1 MIGRRTLA
9 VALFALVLAVVVLA
23 EAADKKVIRLWQTET
38 EPQTLAVLNQ
48 IAAEYEKTHPDVSVK
63 IEGLAWGDL
72 AKKLTA
78 ALAAGAPPDA
88 AHGQPITC
96 VSFAAKGLL
105 RPVDD
110 LADSIP
116 KDNLVDAF
124 RHLCQWNGKTYGV
137 GHSPASSVFV
147 YRKDLLAQKGLKVP
161 RTWDELVQVAEALQE
176 VRDGQVV
183 RWGLTMT
190 GQPLFINIAVGGL
203 LKTQGGRSLG
213 PDAGGAARLRAVDGL
228 QGRQGRPR
236 GGGLPQVL
244 LPGRELRPVPAFGA
258 DPPPVDQE
266 VHLPEPEIRG
276 QRDDPEVAAL
286 GGHA

>member
-72 AKKLTA
+72 EKKLTA

-124 RHLCQWNGKTYGV
+124 RNLCQWDGKTYGV
-137 GHSPASSVFV
+137 GHSPRRRSSFTGRTCSPRRAS
-147 YRKDLLAQKGLKVP
+147 RC
-161 RTWDELVQVAEALQE
+161 R
-176 VRDGQVV
+176 
-183 RWGLTMT
+183 
-190 GQPLFINIAVGGL
+190 
-203 LKTQGGRSLG
+203 
-213 PDAGGAARLRAVDGL
+213 ARGTSPSR
-228 QGRQGRPR
+228 
-236 GGGLPQVL
+236 
-244 LPGRELRPVPAFGA
+244 
-258 DPPPVDQE
+258 
-266 VHLPEPEIRG
+266 
-276 QRDDPEVAAL
+276 
-286 GGHA
+286 

>member
-38 EPQTLAVLNQ
+38 EPQTLAILNQ
-48 IAAEYEKTHPDVSVK
+48 TAAEYEKTHPDVSIKV
-63 IEGLAWGDL
+63 EGLAWGDL
-72 AKKLTA
+72 ERKLTA

-116 KDNLVDAF
+116 KNDLVDVF
-124 RHLCQWNGKTYGV
+124 RNLCRWDGKTYGV

-147 YRKDLLAQKGLKVP
+147 YRKDLLAKKGLKAP
-161 RTWDELVQVAEALQE
+161 RTWGELVQVADALHE
-176 VRDGQVV
+176 V
-183 RWGLTMT
+183 
-190 GQPLFINIAVGGL
+190 
-203 LKTQGGRSLG
+203 K
-213 PDAGGAARLRAVDGL
+213 
-228 QGRQGRPR
+228 
-236 GGGLPQVL
+236 
-244 LPGRELRPVPAFGA
+244 
-258 DPPPVDQE
+258 
-266 VHLPEPEIRG
+266 
-276 QRDDPEVAAL
+276 
-286 GGHA
+286 